1 MIRLKWKIAALCNCF
16 IGMRQSFTPSLDL
29 EKLGE
34 VKINEESKFLFN
46 VWFKEIVKE
55 KKK

>member
-1 MIRLKWKIAALCNCF
+1 LIRLKWKIAALCNCF